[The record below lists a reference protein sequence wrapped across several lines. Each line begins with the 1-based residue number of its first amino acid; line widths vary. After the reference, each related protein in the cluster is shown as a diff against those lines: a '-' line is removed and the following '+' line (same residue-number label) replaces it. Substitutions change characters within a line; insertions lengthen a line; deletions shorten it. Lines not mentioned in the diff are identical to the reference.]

1 VPTPSDAAVPQASGS
16 RLPRRLVQLYLGL
29 ALFGLSMAMVVRSEL
44 GNIPWDVLHQ
54 GLADSTGLSFGTV
67 TIITG
72 AVVLLLWIP
81 LREKP
86 GLGTVSNVL
95 VIGVVVDVAL
105 RLIPDLVVGAGDPHW
120 AARGALFAAGV
131 LLNAVATAAYIGSR
145 FGAGPRDG
153 LMTGL
158 HRRTGWSIRLV
169 RTLIEA
175 VVVAVG
181 WALGGTFG
189 VGTVVFVVTI
199 GPLVQVFL
207 PRLLVPAGPAA
218 PR

>member
-1 VPTPSDAAVPQASGS
+1 MV
-16 RLPRRLVQLYLGL
+16 RRLVQLYAGL
-29 ALFGLSMAMVVRSEL
+29 VLFGVSMAMVVRSEL

-54 GLADSTGLSFGTV
+54 GVSDSTGISFGTV
-67 TIITG
+67 TILTG
-72 AVVLLLWIP
+72 IVVLLAWIP
-81 LREKP
+81 IRERP

-95 VIGVVVDVAL
+95 VLGPVVDLALWLVPDQVDAGGPDRWVLRGLLFVAGVV
-105 RLIPDLVVGAGDPHW
+105 
-120 AARGALFAAGV
+120 
-131 LLNAVATAAYIGSR
+131 LNALATAMYIGSR

-169 RTLIEA
+169 RTSLEV

-189 VGTVVFVVTI
+189 VGTVVFALVI
-199 GPLVQVFL
+199 GPLIQLFL
-207 PRLLVPAGPAA
+207 PRLTVAERG
-218 PR
+218 

>member
-1 VPTPSDAAVPQASGS
+1 MPTSLDPAVPQASGR
-16 RLPRRLVQLYLGL
+16 RLPRRLVQLYLDL
-29 ALFGLSMAMVVRSEL
+29 ALFALSMAMVVRSEL

-54 GLADSTGLSFGTV
+54 GVADSTGLSFGTV
-67 TIITG
+67 SIITG

-81 LREKP
+81 LRERP

-105 RLIPDLVVGAGDPHW
+105 RLLPDLVVGPGDPHW
-120 AARGALFAAGV
+120 AGRGALFAAGV

-175 VVVAVG
+175 VVVSVG

-189 VGTVVFVVTI
+189 VGTVVFVLMI